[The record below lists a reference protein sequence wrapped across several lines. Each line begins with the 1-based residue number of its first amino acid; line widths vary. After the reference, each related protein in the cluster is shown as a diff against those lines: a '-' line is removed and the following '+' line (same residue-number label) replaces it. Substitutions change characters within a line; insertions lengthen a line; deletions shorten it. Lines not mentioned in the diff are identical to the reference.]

1 MCAKQ
6 SRHWGHHIEPEAY
19 TVALGG
25 LEQRNDML
33 WHTFYKGPADCSADH
48 HLQRGMD
55 CGRETSLEATA
66 TVQTKMGG
74 SWTSMG
80 AEVKS
85 WILDGLSRKHQW
97 DLLNNWMWKLLFWAS
112 VGTQVSLPQLNSTQQ
127 LELSSLCCLMSKL
140 LRCKVISECFI

>member
-6 SRHWGHHIEPEAY
+6 SRHWGHCVEPEAY

-25 LEQRNDML
+25 LEQRNDIL
-33 WHTFYKGPADCSADH
+33 WHMFYKGPADCSADH

-97 DLLNNWMWKLLFWAS
+97 DLLNNWMWTLLFWAS
-112 VGTQVSLPQLNSTQQ
+112 VGTQVSLPQLNSTQ
-127 LELSSLCCLMSKL
+127 LNSWNSIACA
-140 LRCKVISECFI
+140 V